1 MIHNT
6 IKIAL
11 TLPGGNTVGNP
22 PNFDPK
28 LTDLASIISG
38 FLNIALYLAIF
49 MAFYWLVWGSFQYI
63 LAQGKKEDL
72 AKARSRIT
80 WALIGL
86 AVIFSAF
93 FIAKFAAQVLPP
105 GNGGLPF

>member
-1 MIHNT
+1 MKN
-6 IKIAL
+6 IAL
-11 TLPGGNTVGNP
+11 TLPGQSSSVPTPEGLNSNINNLGG
-22 PNFDPK
+22 
-28 LTDLASIISG
+28 LISG
-38 FLNIALYLAIF
+38 LLNIIFYIAIF
-49 MAFYWLVWGSFQYI
+49 MAFYWLIWGSFQYI
-63 LAQGKKEDL
+63 LASGKKEDL

-86 AVIFSAF
+86 VVIFSAF